1 LIPNVQPQSPGRV
14 SGRGNLPLFW
24 VGLWLWLFAWP
35 LAAQDLT
42 NAIRAYLE
50 ERVDVEK
57 REGALVVGLVDE
69 HGTRV
74 ISCGKLDNN
83 ESPNLEVNG
92 DTLFELGS
100 VTKTFT
106 GLLLEDMVERGE
118 MKWDDPVTN
127 YLPPSVKVPAHN
139 GRQITLLHL
148 ATHTSGLPFLPSN
161 AHPRRLDNP
170 YAEYTP
176 EKLYAFLAGCRLTN
190 DPGTKF
196 NYSDVGMMLLG
207 HAIER
212 RAGTNYESLLID
224 RICRPLHM
232 DSTLA
237 TLTPDLKARLAGGH
251 GIVANRIPAM
261 EFQSLVGSCGL
272 HSSAN
277 DLLKYVAANLG
288 LVESSLTPAMR
299 RTHVPRIFGGWSDT
313 ALAWETS
320 RHLPGVD
327 LVMHN
332 GMTYG
337 HTATVAFDLIRRR
350 GVVVLSSSFGDLGNI
365 RLAWWLLEG
374 NWNPKPVVA
383 DAVPLDDGCI
393 GQYEMTPNWKVGWL
407 ATKGFLGKLPKRY
420 VGLGSGVGL
429 AILVFLWRWSARSH
443 RWVRVGLACLLAL
456 TVIAAAITPMVVGRV
471 VGASF
476 KPHLGIRRE
485 QGQMLA
491 QLAQITV
498 FLRPESKSS
507 TSDAISGI
515 PLRFIKDGKG
525 KVNGLCLDFG
535 GWTFPFH
542 RTSDSP
548 PDPPTVRK
556 VIKLDPKLF
565 DGYLGRYEF
574 PPDELF
580 AGGLNVVL
588 RRQGDQI
595 VADGSDKNGKLGTME
610 VFPTSET
617 NFVFT
622 AAVEFNFTRDAKGQV
637 TNVVRQIV
645 GWDDCPGKRVP
656 GTNF

>member
-1 LIPNVQPQSPGRV
+1 MISNAQVPSPVQVPGR
-14 SGRGNLPLFW
+14 RNLSLFW
-24 VGLWLWLFAWP
+24 VGCWLWLFSGP
-35 LAAQDLT
+35 LAAQDIT
-42 NAIRAYLE
+42 NAIRAYMV

-74 ISCGKLDNN
+74 ISYGKLDNDQGTN
-83 ESPNLEVNG
+83 QNVNG

-106 GLLLEDMVERGE
+106 GVLLEDMVERGE
-118 MKWDDPVTN
+118 MKLDDPVTN
-127 YLPPSVKVPAHN
+127 YLPPSAKVPSYH

-148 ATHTSGLPFLPSN
+148 ATHTSGLPFLPNN
-161 AHPRRLDNP
+161 AHPLHMENP

-176 EKLYAFLAGCRLTN
+176 EKLYAFLASCRLTN

-207 HAIER
+207 HTIER

-224 RICRPLHM
+224 RICRPLGM
-232 DSTLA
+232 DSTRV
-237 TLTPDLKARLAGGH
+237 TLPPELKVRLAGGH
-251 GIVANRIPAM
+251 GIVANWLPAM

-277 DLLKYVAANLG
+277 DLAKYVAANLG
-288 LVESSLTPAMR
+288 LVESSLTPAMQ
-299 RTHVPRIFGGWSDT
+299 RTHVPRVFGGWSDT
-313 ALAWETS
+313 ALVWETS
-320 RHLPGVD
+320 RQLPGIN
-327 LVMHN
+327 LVTHN

-337 HTATVAFDLIRRR
+337 HTATIAFDTIHRR

-374 NWNPKPVVA
+374 NWNLKPVGPEA
-383 DAVPLDDGCI
+383 APLDDGCI

-407 ATKGFLGKLPKRY
+407 ATKGFLRKLPKLY
-420 VGLGSGVGL
+420 VGLGSGIGL
-429 AILVFLWRWSARSH
+429 AILIFLWRWSARSH
-443 RWVRVGLACLLAL
+443 HWVRVVLAGMLAL
-456 TVIAAAITPMVVGRV
+456 AVIAVAITPTVVGRV
-471 VGASF
+471 LGPSF
-476 KPHLGIRRE
+476 KPHIGIRRE
-485 QGQMLA
+485 QGQTLA

-498 FLRPESKSS
+498 FLRPKSKFCA
-507 TSDAISGI
+507 SDAISGI

-525 KVNGLCLDFG
+525 KVNRLEVEFG

-542 RTSDSP
+542 RTSDQP

-556 VIKLDPKLF
+556 VIKLDAKLF

-574 PPDELF
+574 PPDDLF
-580 AGGLNVVL
+580 PGGLNVVL
-588 RRQGDQI
+588 RRQGNQL
-595 VADGSDKNGKLGTME
+595 VADGSDKDGKLGTME

-617 NFVFT
+617 NFIFT
-622 AAVEFNFTRDAKGQV
+622 AAIEFNFQRDAKGQV

-645 GWDDCPGKRVP
+645 GWDDCPGKRVA